1 MPTPPDPTIAR
12 LLRAM
17 ADALKLDPGNPS
29 TGAERMFTAVAEA
42 LGKPEATYAEV
53 RAALIKI
60 LDSESK

>member
-1 MPTPPDPTIAR
+1 MSVDPTIAR

-29 TGAERMFTAVAEA
+29 TGAERMFTAVAEV

-53 RAALIKI
+53 RAALIKNPGF
-60 LDSESK
+60 

>member
-1 MPTPPDPTIAR
+1 MPTSPDPTIVR

-53 RAALIKI
+53 RAEL
-60 LDSESK
+60 LRLMR